1 MEGDINLNNK
11 ENSVHIE
18 MITKL
23 ELNKL
28 NDKIKSFRAKWKK
41 IEAEEAEEML
51 KINNLLNSI
60 DDTDEI

>member
-1 MEGDINLNNK
+1 MDNK

-18 MITKL
+18 IITKS

-51 KINNLLNSI
+51 KINNLLTKNQQ
-60 DDTDEI
+60 EFFHPL